1 MGSHAWVCDHTVK
14 MMHRLRGRSAR
25 CWSCSN
31 IFCLT
36 DPTGLSHAASQ
47 VHLVWHASHL
57 ILLKTQP
64 KVQTQT
70 GFWLFEAT
78 YHFLRRQCRAVRKST
93 TCQSAPV
100 FLMVLRIFV
109 RFIWSSD
116 IQSLPYIQYPLLQL
130 CYTFL
135 NASATEPGPWDDCI
149 LTNLQ

>member
-1 MGSHAWVCDHTVK
+1 MGSHVWVCDRTVK

-64 KVQTQT
+64 QVQTQT

-100 FLMVLRIFV
+100 FSMVLRIFV
-109 RFIWSSD
+109 RFVWSSESNHCH
-116 IQSLPYIQYPLLQL
+116 ISSTHYYSFAIHFWMPVPQSPVLETI
-130 CYTFL
+130 
-135 NASATEPGPWDDCI
+135 AS
-149 LTNLQ
+149 